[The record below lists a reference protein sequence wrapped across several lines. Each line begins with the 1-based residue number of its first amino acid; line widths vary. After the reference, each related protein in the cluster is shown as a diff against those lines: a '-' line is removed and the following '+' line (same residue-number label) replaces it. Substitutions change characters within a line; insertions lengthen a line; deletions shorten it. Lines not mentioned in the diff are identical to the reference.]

1 MDKIK
6 ARVRSVPIGSDK
18 KVNKLFRKSW
28 IWVTW
33 SSTSRSSA
41 RRQVLTDGSS
51 LPRMDCHGHA
61 SILFFALYDG
71 MVPFTRILYFRIMLK
86 VVFLLISSCE
96 YCTSFNASFCQSCKS
111 QYKKNPGFSGCWSS
125 WGHSLGRSISILP
138 SLLTSSTQPLLS
150 PLRWIFPGQQA
161 KIFIKR

>member
-1 MDKIK
+1 MHSYFVLQKYME
-6 ARVRSVPIGSDK
+6 

-28 IWVTW
+28 IWVIW

-86 VVFLLISSCE
+86 VVLLLISTCE

-111 QYKKNPGFSGCWSS
+111 QYKKIQAFLDVGHLGGIH
-125 WGHSLGRSISILP
+125 WGDLFQSYLHYWLPQHNHSYLP
-138 SLLTSSTQPLLS
+138 
-150 PLRWIFPGQQA
+150 
-161 KIFIKR
+161 

>member
-1 MDKIK
+1 MHSYFVLQKYME
-6 ARVRSVPIGSDK
+6 

-28 IWVTW
+28 IWVIW

-71 MVPFTRILYFRIMLK
+71 MVPFTRILYFRIFG
-86 VVFLLISSCE
+86 FLPVRE
-96 YCTSFNASFCQSCKS
+96 YCTSCIS
-111 QYKKNPGFSGCWSS
+111 QYKKSRLFWMLVI
-125 WGHSLGRSISILP
+125 LGAFIGAIYFNLTFIIDFLNTTTLISIKVNMTTNFQTIP
-138 SLLTSSTQPLLS
+138 WPASQN
-150 PLRWIFPGQQA
+150 IF
-161 KIFIKR
+161 